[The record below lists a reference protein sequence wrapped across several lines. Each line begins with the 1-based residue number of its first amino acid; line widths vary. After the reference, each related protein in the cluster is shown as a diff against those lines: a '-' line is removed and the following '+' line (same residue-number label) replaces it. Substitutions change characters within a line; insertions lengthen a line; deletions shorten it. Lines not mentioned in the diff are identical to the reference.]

1 MLGTKAV
8 RIAKRSLS
16 KQQLNPSKNLA
27 NTKSRLNIYERLI
40 DYVFLPM
47 HLGRL
52 TISLPDTRTLTYGS
66 GENGVHAAIRVNHND
81 FFKKCVL
88 FGDVGFGESY
98 VDGDWDTDDIVKV
111 IEWMIANV
119 DNHPTL
125 MSDKKKRSPVNFL
138 KICNNVMSFFRK
150 NSLLGSRK
158 NISAHYDLGNEF
170 YRLFLDP
177 SMTYSSAYFKD
188 PSQSLEQAQSQK
200 YEQLCQKL
208 QLLQTDHVLEIG
220 SGWGGFA
227 IYAAKNFG
235 CRVTTVT
242 VSQQQYDY
250 ALKRIEDEN
259 LKSKITIELKDYRDI
274 EGKFDKIVSIEM
286 LEAVGH
292 EYYEAYF
299 RQCHRLLKKN
309 GLLALQMILSPD
321 NRYESFRKNM
331 DWIQKH
337 IFPGSLLPS
346 LAIIHKRINQTGD
359 LNLYHYEDITSDY
372 VQTLATW
379 RENFNKN
386 LDKITMQGF
395 NGAFV
400 RKWNYYLSYCQ
411 AAFKTR
417 NISVAQAVFTR
428 PNNLSCGQ
436 LK

>member
-1 MLGTKAV
+1 MLGTNEIMIRKKSA
-8 RIAKRSLS
+8 S
-16 KQQLNPSKNLA
+16 KIKLNV
-27 NTKSRLNIYERLI
+27 YQRLI
-40 DYVFLPM
+40 NYVFSPM
-47 HLGRL
+47 HLGKL
-52 TISLPDTRTLTYGS
+52 TITLPAGEILTYG
-66 GENGVHAAIRVNHND
+66 NGQGSVHAAIRICNND

-98 VDGDWDTDDIVKV
+98 VDGDWETDDIARV

-138 KICNNVMSFFRK
+138 KVCNNLISFFRK
-150 NSLLGSRK
+150 NSLLGSQK

-170 YRLFLDP
+170 YRVFLDP

-188 PSQSLEQAQSQK
+188 STESLEQAQYQK

-208 QLLQTDHVLEIG
+208 RLQATDHVLEIG

-235 CRVTTVT
+235 CRITTVT
-242 VSQQQYDY
+242 VSQQQYHY
-250 ALKRIEDEN
+250 ALRRIADEN
-259 LKSKITIELKDYRDI
+259 LSDRITIELKDYRNI
-274 EGKFDKIVSIEM
+274 RGKFDKIVSIEM

-299 RQCHRLLKKN
+299 SQCYELLKKD
-309 GLLALQMILSPD
+309 GILALQMILSPD
-321 NRYESFRKNM
+321 NRYESFRKNI

-346 LAIIHKRINQTGD
+346 LAIIHKVINQTGD
-359 LNLYHYEDITSDY
+359 LNLYHFEDITADY
-372 VQTLATW
+372 VQTLAIW
-379 RENFNKN
+379 RENFNRN
-386 LDKITMQGF
+386 LDQISAQGF
-395 NGAFV
+395 DAAFI

-417 NISVAQAVFTR
+417 NISVAQVVFTR
-428 PNNLSCGQ
+428 PNNLSLIQ

>member
-1 MLGTKAV
+1 MLGTRAI
-8 RIAKRSLS
+8 RIPQTLPIETK
-16 KQQLNPSKNLA
+16 LNFYQ
-27 NTKSRLNIYERLI
+27 RII
-40 DYVFLPM
+40 DHVFRPM
-47 HLGRL
+47 HLGMM
-52 TISLPDTRTLTYGS
+52 TMTLPDGGMLTYG
-66 GENGVHAAIRVNHND
+66 NGQGGVNASIRITNND

-98 VDGDWDTDDIVKV
+98 VDGDWETKDITKV
-111 IEWMIANV
+111 IEWMIINV

-125 MSDKKKRSPVNFL
+125 MSDKKKRTPVNFL
-138 KICNNVMSFFRK
+138 KICNNVLSFFRK

-177 SMTYSSAYFKD
+177 SMTYSAACFKQ
-188 PSQSLEQAQSQK
+188 PRQSLEDAQYQK
-200 YEQLCQKL
+200 YEELCQKL
-208 QLLQTDHVLEIG
+208 KLKSTDQVLEIG

-227 IYAAKNFG
+227 IYAAKNYN

-242 VSQQQYDY
+242 VSQQQFNF
-250 ALKRIEDEN
+250 AVRRIAAEGLTD
-259 LKSKITIELKDYRDI
+259 KVKIELKDYRKI

-292 EYYEAYF
+292 EYYGSYF
-299 RQCHRLLKKN
+299 SQCHQLLKKD
-309 GLLALQMILSPD
+309 GILALQMILSPD
-321 NRYESFRKNM
+321 NRYESFRKNI

-346 LAIIHKRINQTGD
+346 MSIIQKMINKTGD
-359 LNLYHYEDITSDY
+359 LNLYHFEDITADY
-372 VQTLATW
+372 VQTLAMW

-386 LDKITMQGF
+386 LDQIRGQGF
-395 NGAFV
+395 DEPFV
-400 RKWNYYLSYCQ
+400 RKWNYYLSYCE

-417 NISVAQAVFTR
+417 NISVAQVIFTR
-428 PNNLSCGQ
+428 PNNLSLMR